1 MTAQWIWLIA
11 AAVFLLAYL
20 FLRFRPL
27 LSLAGGLLGAAAA
40 AHLGAAWW
48 LQVPIFLALA
58 LVMEWALSRLF
69 RALRREKDDPKV
81 AALVGAKGK
90 IQDIV
95 DARKGF
101 FILRSNGGDWIAL
114 AERPGLAALGDRVEV
129 VGVRGKKAVV
139 RRIAP

>member
-1 MTAQWIWLIA
+1 MKAQWIWLIA

-20 FLRFRPL
+20 FLRFRPF
-27 LSLAGGLLGAAAA
+27 LSLAGGLLGAAGA

-48 LQVPIFLALA
+48 IQVPVCLVLAVVL
-58 LVMEWALSRLF
+58 EWALARLF
-69 RALRREKDDPKV
+69 SALRREKDDPKV
-81 AALVGAKGK
+81 AALVGATGK

-95 DARKGF
+95 DRKKGF
-101 FILRSNGGDWIAL
+101 FILHSHGGDWIAL
-114 AERPGLAALGDRVEV
+114 AEQPGLAALGDHVEV

>member
-1 MTAQWIWLIA
+1 MKAQWIWLIA

-40 AHLGAAWW
+40 AHLGGAWW
-48 LQVPIFLALA
+48 LQVPVFLLLAAAL
-58 LVMEWALSRLF
+58 EWLLARLF
-69 RALRREKDDPKV
+69 RALRRETDDPKV
-81 AALVGAKGK
+81 RALVGATGK

-95 DARKGF
+95 DTEKGF
-101 FILRSNGGDWIAL
+101 FILHSNGGDWIAL
-114 AERPGLAALGDRVEV
+114 AEQPGLAALGDRVEV

-139 RRIAP
+139 RRVAR

>member
-1 MTAQWIWLIA
+1 MKAQWIWLIA

-20 FLRFRPL
+20 FLRFRPV

-40 AHLGAAWW
+40 ASLGAAGWV
-48 LQVPIFLALA
+48 QVPVFLVLAVAL
-58 LVMEWALSRLF
+58 EWLLSRLF
-69 RALRREKDDPKV
+69 SRLRRERDDPKV
-81 AALVGAKGK
+81 AALVGATGK

-95 DARKGF
+95 DREKGY
-101 FILRSNGGDWIAL
+101 FILHSNGGDWIAF
-114 AERPGLAALGDRVEV
+114 AEQPGLAALGDRVEV